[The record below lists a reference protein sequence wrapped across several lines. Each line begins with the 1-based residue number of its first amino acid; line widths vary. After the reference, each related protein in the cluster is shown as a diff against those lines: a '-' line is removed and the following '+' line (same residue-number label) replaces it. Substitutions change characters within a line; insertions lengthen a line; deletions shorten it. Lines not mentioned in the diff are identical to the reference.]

1 MLNVFPSWPESV
13 RTPENIMTQ
22 RGEKAKKSNMACAGK
37 DMSDLERKGSLLI
50 ESIVSQDEA
59 SDVVSIMIMAKEIDD
74 RSPLPR
80 ALLHIYTDVSPQ
92 PYTTAAITPIIATHP
107 PGIMH
112 RELRQQLLRC

>member
-22 RGEKAKKSNMACAGK
+22 RGEKAKKSNMACA
-37 DMSDLERKGSLLI
+37 DLERKGSLLI
-50 ESIVSQDEA
+50 ESIVSHDEA
-59 SDVVSIMIMAKEIDD
+59 SDVVSMMIMAKEIDD

-112 RELRQQLLRC
+112 RVLRQQLLRC